1 MSSRCTPTRPAKAV
15 SLSLYSYL
23 LDANGNADVAT
34 LRHSHYSNTFVNHR
48 HTLELYIDF
57 VCPFSGK
64 QLLGVR
70 EHLVPRI
77 EKDLKDDLAIVI
89 RCTPQPWHA
98 SSTFVH
104 EAFLAVLKAEP
115 SRAWDFAYAL
125 MQK

>member
-1 MSSRCTPTRPAKAV
+1 MAV
-15 SLSLYSYL
+15 SYRL
-23 LDANGNADVAT
+23 LRLN
-34 LRHSHYSNTFVNHR
+34 R

-77 EKDLKDDLAIVI
+77 HKDLKDDLALII

-98 SSTFVH
+98 SSTFTH

-115 SRAWDFAYAL
+115 SKAWDFAYAL
-125 MQK
+125 MEK